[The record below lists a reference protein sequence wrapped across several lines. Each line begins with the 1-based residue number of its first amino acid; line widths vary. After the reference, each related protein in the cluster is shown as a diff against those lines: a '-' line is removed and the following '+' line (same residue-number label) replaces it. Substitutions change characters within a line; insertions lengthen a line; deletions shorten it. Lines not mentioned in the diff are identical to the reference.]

1 MSPAERIEVLRRDI
15 RSHDHRY
22 FVLDDPVISDYE
34 YDLLVKELQDL
45 ESAHPDLIT
54 PDSPTQRVGGSPSSS
69 FPVVRHPVPMLSIGN
84 TYNDEEIRDF
94 DRRIRDLLGPDRAY
108 AYAVELKIDGVAVSL
123 RYEDGALA
131 LGATRGDGEQGDDIT
146 ANLRTI
152 RSIPLR
158 IAEEEPLLNN
168 IEVRGEV
175 YLPHDGFEALNVAR
189 AEREEP
195 LFANPR
201 NATAGSLKLRD
212 PRVVAERPLRVFL
225 YTLRFEDE
233 AGAVAAR
240 PDLDSHFQRLQW
252 LAGQG
257 FPTNR
262 DARHFAAIDEV
273 IEYCHD
279 WEDRRSTLSYD
290 IDGMVIKVDSTS
302 LHGEL
307 GATMKS
313 PRWAIASK
321 FTAQRARTRLTDI
334 RLQVGRTGVVTPV
347 AELEPVFLA
356 GSTISR
362 ATLHNENEIQDKELH
377 IGDTVL
383 IEKGG
388 DVIPKVVEVDLNE
401 REEGSTLFVM
411 PTNCPVCATTLVRAP
426 GEVALRCK
434 NEACPAQMQ
443 ARVTHFTGRNAMD
456 IEGFGPAVTE
466 QILANGLIGDVGD
479 IYGLT
484 RERLETLERMGEKSA
499 VNLLGG
505 IEASKDRPLDRLLFS
520 LGIPHVGERAAR
532 QIAEH
537 FRSIDAIGAATEEEL
552 VAVPEIGPKI
562 AESIVSFFGNERNL
576 EIIAKLKDAGL
587 RMEMEAPAD
596 GAENDTDNAA
606 DNSADSGA
614 DSQALADKIVVITGT
629 LPNYSR
635 EEMAGRIEAA
645 GGRVTSSV
653 SKKTDYLVAGENAG
667 SKLKKAQSLGVEILN
682 EEETEALLSG
692 ERSP

>member
-1 MSPAERIEVLRRDI
+1 MSPAERIEVLRREI

-22 FVLDDPVISDYE
+22 FVLDDPAIGDYD
-34 YDLLVKELQDL
+34 YDMLVAELQDL

-94 DRRIRDLLGPDRAY
+94 DRRIRDLLGPEREY
-108 AYAVELKIDGVAVSL
+108 GYAVELKIDGVAVSL
-123 RYEDGALA
+123 RYENGALA

-158 IAEEEPLLNN
+158 IAEAAPRLNN

-175 YLPHDGFEALNVAR
+175 YLPHDGFQELNALR
-189 AEREEP
+189 SEREEP

-233 AGAVAAR
+233 TGALAAR
-240 PDLDSHFQRLQW
+240 PDLDSHFERLQW

-262 DARHFAAIDEV
+262 EARRFAAIDEV
-273 IEYCHD
+273 IDFCHE
-279 WEDRRSTLSYD
+279 WEERRASLLYD
-290 IDGMVIKVDSTS
+290 IDGIVIKVDSIG

-321 FTAQRARTRLTDI
+321 FAAQRARTRLTDI

-362 ATLHNENEIQDKELH
+362 ATLHNEEEIRRKDLRV
-377 IGDTVL
+377 GDTVL

-388 DVIPKVVEVDLNE
+388 DVIPKVVSVGLDE
-401 REEGSTLFVM
+401 REDGSTPFVM
-411 PTNCPVCATTLVRAP
+411 PTACPVCGTGLVRV
-426 GEVALRCK
+426 GEEVAWRCG
-434 NEACPAQMQ
+434 NAACPAQTQ
-443 ARVTHFTGRNAMD
+443 ARVTHFTARNAMD

-466 QILANGLIGDVGD
+466 QILGNGLIGDVGD
-479 IYGLT
+479 IYRLT
-484 RERLETLERMGEKSA
+484 REQLGTLERMGEKSA
-499 VNLLGG
+499 GNLLRG
-505 IEASKDRPLDRLLFS
+505 IEASRERLLDRLLFS

-537 FRSIDAIGAATEEEL
+537 FRSIDAIKAASAEEL

-576 EIIAKLKDAGL
+576 EIVGKLKDAGL
-587 RMEMEAPAD
+587 RMELIAPGD
-596 GAENDTDNAA
+596 GAE
-606 DNSADSGA
+606 SGA
-614 DSQALADKIVVITGT
+614 DSRAFADKIVVITGT
-629 LPNYSR
+629 LSNYTR
-635 EEMAGRIEAA
+635 DEMAGRIEAA

-653 SKKTDYLVAGENAG
+653 SKKTDFLVAGENAG
-667 SKLKKAQSLGVEILN
+667 SKLQKAQSLGVEILS
-682 EEETEALLSG
+682 EEEIEALLSSQDRNSG
-692 ERSP
+692 S

>member
-1 MSPAERIEVLRRDI
+1 MSPAERIEVLRREI

-22 FVLDDPVISDYE
+22 FVLDDPVISDYD
-34 YDLLVKELQDL
+34 YDMLVKELQDL

-54 PDSPTQRVGGSPSSS
+54 PDSPTQRVGGSPSST

-94 DRRIRDLLGPDRAY
+94 DRRISDLLGPEREY

-123 RYEDGALA
+123 RYENGALI

-158 IAEEEPLLNN
+158 IAEEAPLLNN

-175 YLPHDGFEALNVAR
+175 YLPHDEFEALNAFR

-233 AGAVAAR
+233 TGALAAR
-240 PDLDSHFQRLQW
+240 PDLDSHFQRLRW

-257 FPTNR
+257 FPTNKEAGR
-262 DARHFAAIDEV
+262 FATIDEV
-273 IEYCHD
+273 IGFCHD
-279 WEDRRSTLSYD
+279 WEERRASLHYD
-290 IDGMVIKVDSTS
+290 IDGMVIKVDSIG
-302 LHGEL
+302 LYGEL

-313 PRWAIASK
+313 PRWTIASK
-321 FTAQRARTRLTDI
+321 FAAQRARTRLVDI

-356 GSTISR
+356 GSTIGR
-362 ATLHNENEIQDKELH
+362 ATLHNEEEIHRKDLRV
-377 IGDTVL
+377 GDTVW

-388 DVIPKVVEVDLNE
+388 DVIPKVVSADLNE
-401 REEGSTLFVM
+401 REDGATPFKM
-411 PTNCPVCATTLVRAP
+411 PTACPVCGSALVRV
-426 GEVALRCK
+426 GEEVAWRCG
-434 NEACPAQMQ
+434 NAACPAQTQ

-466 QILANGLIGDVGD
+466 QILGNGLIGDVGD
-479 IYGLT
+479 IYRLT
-484 RERLETLERMGEKSA
+484 REQLGTLERMGEKSA
-499 VNLLGG
+499 GNLLGG
-505 IEASKDRPLDRLLFS
+505 IEASKNRPLDRLLFS

-532 QIAEH
+532 QTAAH
-537 FRSIDAIGAATEEEL
+537 FRSIDAIRAASEEEL
-552 VAVPEIGPKI
+552 VAVSEIGPKI
-562 AESIVSFFGNERNL
+562 AGSIVSFFRNERNL
-576 EIIAKLKDAGL
+576 EIIAKFREAGL
-587 RMEMEAPAD
+587 RMELEAPD
-596 GAENDTDNAA
+596 DEAENGVGSGTDTQPLTDM
-606 DNSADSGA
+606 
-614 DSQALADKIVVITGT
+614 IFVITGT

-653 SKKTDYLVAGENAG
+653 SKKTDYLVAGENVG
-667 SKLKKAQSLGVEILN
+667 SKLRKAQSLGVRILN
-682 EEETEALLSG
+682 EAETEALFSSQDRHSG
-692 ERSP
+692 S

>member
-22 FVLDDPVISDYE
+22 FVLDDPVISDYD
-34 YDLLVKELQDL
+34 YDMLVSELQDL
-45 ESAHPDLIT
+45 ESARPDLIT
-54 PDSPTQRVGGSPSSS
+54 PDSPTQRVGGSPSAS

-94 DRRIRDLLGPDRAY
+94 DRRIRDLLGPDREY

-123 RYEDGALA
+123 RYEDGALV

-175 YLPHDGFEALNVAR
+175 YLPHDGFQALNAIR

-212 PRVVAERPLRVFL
+212 PRVVAERPLKVFL
-225 YTLRFEDE
+225 YTLRFEEE
-233 AGAVAAR
+233 AGALAAR
-240 PDLDSHFQRLQW
+240 PDLDSHFQRLHW

-262 DARHFAAIDEV
+262 EARSFESIDEV
-273 IEYCHD
+273 IGFCHD
-279 WEDRRSTLSYD
+279 WEQRRSSLSYD
-290 IDGMVIKVDSTS
+290 IDGMVIKVDSIL

-307 GATMKS
+307 GATLKS

-321 FTAQRARTRLTDI
+321 FAAQRARTRLVDI

-362 ATLHNENEIQDKELH
+362 ATLHNEEEVRRKDLRV
-377 IGDTVL
+377 GDAVW

-388 DVIPKVVEVDLNE
+388 DVIPKVVSADVDE
-401 REEGSTLFVM
+401 RKEESTPFEM
-411 PTNCPVCATTLVRAP
+411 PTACPVCGTALVQM
-426 GEVALRCK
+426 GDEVAVRCG
-434 NEACPAQMQ
+434 NAACPAQTQ

-466 QILANGLIGDVGD
+466 QILGNGLIGDVGD
-479 IYGLT
+479 IYRLT
-484 RERLETLERMGEKSA
+484 REQLGTLERMGDKSA
-499 VNLLGG
+499 GNLLRG
-505 IEASKDRPLDRLLFS
+505 IEASKERPLDRLLFS

-532 QIAEH
+532 QIAGH
-537 FRSIDAIGAATEEEL
+537 FRSIDAIRVAADEEL

-562 AESIVSFFGNERNL
+562 AESIVSFFRNERNL
-576 EIIAKLKDAGL
+576 EIVAKLRDAGL
-587 RMEMEAPAD
+587 RMETDAAD
-596 GAENDTDNAA
+596 DGVDHGVDHGAESSGEN
-606 DNSADSGA
+606 GA
-614 DSQALADKIVVITGT
+614 DSQVLADKIFVITGT
-629 LPNYSR
+629 LSNYTR
-635 EEMAGRIEAA
+635 EEMAGLIEGA

-682 EEETEALLSG
+682 EEETEALITG
-692 ERSP
+692 GRTP

>member
-1 MSPAERIEVLRRDI
+1 MSPVERIKVLRREI

-22 FVLDDPVISDYE
+22 FVLADPVISDTD
-34 YDLLVKELQDL
+34 YDMLVNELRDL
-45 ESAHPDLIT
+45 ESAHPELIT
-54 PDSPTQRVGGSPSSS
+54 PDSPTQRVGGSPSST

-94 DRRIRDLLGPDRAY
+94 DRRIRDLLGPEREY

-123 RYEDGALA
+123 RYENGALI

-175 YLPHDGFEALNVAR
+175 YLPHDGFEALNALR

-212 PRVVAERPLRVFL
+212 PRIVAERPLKVFI
-225 YTLRFEDE
+225 YTLRFEEE
-233 AGAVAAR
+233 AGALAVQ
-240 PDLDSHFQRLQW
+240 PDLDSHYERLNW
-252 LAGQG
+252 LTDQG
-257 FPTNR
+257 FPTNLE
-262 DARHFAAIDEV
+262 ARRFATINEV
-273 IEYCHD
+273 IGFCHD
-279 WEDRRSTLSYD
+279 WEDRRSTLTYD
-290 IDGMVIKVDSTS
+290 IDGMVIKVDSIG

-321 FTAQRARTRLTDI
+321 FAAQRARTRLTDI

-362 ATLHNENEIQDKELH
+362 ATLHNEEEIHRKDLRV
-377 IGDTVL
+377 GDTVW

-388 DVIPKVVEVDLNE
+388 DVIPKVVSVDLDE
-401 REEGSTLFVM
+401 REEGSSPFEM
-411 PTNCPVCATTLVRAP
+411 PTACPVCETALVRV
-426 GEVALRCK
+426 GDEVAVRCG
-434 NEACPAQMQ
+434 NAACPAQTQ
-443 ARVTHFTGRNAMD
+443 AHVTHFTARNAMD
-456 IEGFGPAVTE
+456 IEGFGPAVTD
-466 QILANGLIGDVGD
+466 QILGNGLIGDVGD
-479 IYGLT
+479 IYRLT
-484 RERLETLERMGEKSA
+484 REQLGTLERMGEKSA
-499 VNLLGG
+499 GNLLQG
-505 IEASKDRPLDRLLFS
+505 IEASKNRPLDRLLFS

-532 QIAEH
+532 QIAER
-537 FRSIDAIGAATEEEL
+537 FRSIDAIRVASEEEL

-562 AESIVSFFGNERNL
+562 AESIVSFFDNERNL
-576 EIIAKLKDAGL
+576 QIVAKLKDAGL
-587 RMEMEAPAD
+587 RMELEPPGD
-596 GAENDTDNAA
+596 GAE
-606 DNSADSGA
+606 SGVV
-614 DSQALADKIVVITGT
+614 SQALADKIVVITGT
-629 LPNYSR
+629 LPNYTR

-682 EEETEALLSG
+682 EEETEALISG
-692 ERSP
+692 ERST

>member
-1 MSPAERIEVLRRDI
+1 MSPAERIDVLRREI

-22 FVLDDPVISDYE
+22 FVLADPVIDDAE
-34 YDLLVKELQDL
+34 YDMLVKELQDL

-175 YLPHDGFEALNVAR
+175 YLPHDGFEALNAFR

-212 PRVVAERPLRVFL
+212 PRGVAERPLQVFL

-233 AGAVAAR
+233 AGALAAR
-240 PDLDSHFQRLQW
+240 PDLDSHFQRLHW
-252 LAGQG
+252 LADQG

-262 DARHFAAIDEV
+262 EARRFGAIDEV
-273 IEYCHD
+273 IGFCHD
-279 WEDRRSTLSYD
+279 WEERRSTLSYD
-290 IDGMVIKVDSTS
+290 IDGMVIKVDSIG

-321 FTAQRARTRLTDI
+321 FAAQRTRTRLTDI

-362 ATLHNENEIQDKELH
+362 ATLHNEEEIKDKGLH
-377 IGDTVL
+377 IGDTVW

-388 DVIPKVVEVDLNE
+388 DVIPKVVKVIMEE
-401 REEGSTLFVM
+401 REDGSMPFVM
-411 PTNCPVCATTLVRAP
+411 PTACPVCETTLVRAT
-426 GEVALRCK
+426 GEVAWRCK
-434 NEACPAQMQ
+434 NAACPAQTQ

-466 QILANGLIGDVGD
+466 QILGNGLIGDVGD
-479 IYGLT
+479 IYRLT
-484 RERLETLERMGEKSA
+484 REQLGTLERMGEKSA
-499 VNLLGG
+499 GNLLQG

-537 FRSIDAIGAATEEEL
+537 FRSIYAIGAAKEEEL

-562 AESIVSFFGNERNL
+562 AESIVSFFQNERNL
-576 EIIAKLKDAGL
+576 KIIEKLKDAGL
-587 RMEMEAPAD
+587 RMELEAPAD
-596 GAENDTDNAA
+596 GA
-606 DNSADSGA
+606 DSGTEYGA
-614 DSQALADKIVVITGT
+614 ESGEDTRALADKIVVITGT

-682 EEETEALLSG
+682 EEETEALISG

>member
-1 MSPAERIEVLRRDI
+1 MSPAERIEVLRREI

-22 FVLDDPVISDYE
+22 FVLDDPVIGDYD
-34 YDLLVKELQDL
+34 YDMLVAELQDL

-84 TYNDEEIRDF
+84 TYNDDEIRDF
-94 DRRIRDLLGPDRAY
+94 DRRIRDLLGPEREY
-108 AYAVELKIDGVAVSL
+108 GYAVELKIDGVAVSL
-123 RYEDGALA
+123 RYENGALA

-158 IAEEEPLLNN
+158 IAEAAPRLNN

-175 YLPHDGFEALNVAR
+175 YLPHDGFQELNALR
-189 AEREEP
+189 SEREEP

-212 PRVVAERPLRVFL
+212 PRVVSERPLRVFL

-233 AGAVAAR
+233 AGALAAR
-240 PDLDSHFQRLQW
+240 PDLDSHFERLQW

-262 DARHFAAIDEV
+262 EARRFAAIDEV
-273 IEYCHD
+273 IDFCHE
-279 WEDRRSTLSYD
+279 WEERRASLLYD
-290 IDGMVIKVDSTS
+290 IDGIVIKVDSIG

-321 FTAQRARTRLTDI
+321 FAAQRARTRLTDI

-362 ATLHNENEIQDKELH
+362 ATLHNEEEIRRKDLRV
-377 IGDTVL
+377 GDTVL

-388 DVIPKVVEVDLNE
+388 DVIPKVVSVDVDE
-401 REEGSTLFVM
+401 REDGSTPFVM
-411 PTNCPVCATTLVRAP
+411 PTACPVCETALVRV
-426 GEVALRCK
+426 GDEVAVRCG
-434 NEACPAQMQ
+434 NAACPAQTQ
-443 ARVTHFTGRNAMD
+443 ARVTHFTARNAMD

-466 QILANGLIGDVGD
+466 QILGNGLIGDVGD

-484 RERLETLERMGEKSA
+484 RDQLGTLERMGEKSA
-499 VNLLGG
+499 GNLLWGV
-505 IEASKDRPLDRLLFS
+505 EASKHRPLDRLLFS

-537 FRSIDAIGAATEEEL
+537 FRSIDAIKAASAEEL

-562 AESIVSFFGNERNL
+562 AESIVSFFRNERNI
-576 EIIAKLKDAGL
+576 EIIDKLKDAGL
-587 RMEMEAPAD
+587 RMYQSVPGE
-596 GAENDTDNAA
+596 GAE
-606 DNSADSGA
+606 SGA
-614 DSQALADKIVVITGT
+614 DSQALADKIFVITGT
-629 LPNYSR
+629 LPHYTR
-635 EEMAGRIEAA
+635 DEMAGRIEAA

-653 SKKTDYLVAGENAG
+653 SKKTDFLVAGENAG
-667 SKLKKAQSLGVEILN
+667 SKLQKAQSLGVEILS
-682 EEETEALLSG
+682 EEETEALLSSQDRNSG
-692 ERSP
+692 S

>member
-1 MSPAERIEVLRRDI
+1 MSPAERIEVLRREI

-22 FVLDDPVISDYE
+22 FVLADPVIDDAE
-34 YDLLVKELQDL
+34 YDMLVKELQDL
-45 ESAHPDLIT
+45 ESVHPDLIT

-94 DRRIRDLLGPDRAY
+94 DRRIRDLLGPEREY

-123 RYEDGALA
+123 RYENGALA

-175 YLPHDGFEALNVAR
+175 YLPHDGFEALNAFR

-212 PRVVAERPLRVFL
+212 PRGVAERPLQVFL

-233 AGAVAAR
+233 AGALAVR
-240 PDLDSHFQRLQW
+240 PDLDSHFQRLHW

-262 DARHFAAIDEV
+262 EAGRFGAINEV
-273 IEYCHD
+273 IGFCHD
-279 WEDRRSTLSYD
+279 WEERRSTLSYD
-290 IDGMVIKVDSTS
+290 IDGMVIKVDSIG

-321 FTAQRARTRLTDI
+321 FAAQRARTRLTEI

-362 ATLHNENEIQDKELH
+362 ATLHNEEEIQRKDLRV
-377 IGDTVL
+377 GDTVW

-388 DVIPKVVEVDLNE
+388 DVIPKVVSADLDE
-401 REEGSTLFVM
+401 REEGSTPFEM
-411 PTNCPVCATTLVRAP
+411 PTVCPVCETALVRV
-426 GEVALRCK
+426 GEEVALRCG
-434 NEACPAQMQ
+434 NAACPAQTQ

-466 QILANGLIGDVGD
+466 QILGNGLIGDVGD
-479 IYGLT
+479 IYRLT
-484 RERLETLERMGEKSA
+484 HEQLGTLERMGEKSA
-499 VNLLGG
+499 GNLLAGHRG
-505 IEASKDRPLDRLLFS
+505 QQGPPPGPPAFQPGHTPR
-520 LGIPHVGERAAR
+520 GRAGR
-532 QIAEH
+532 
-537 FRSIDAIGAATEEEL
+537 
-552 VAVPEIGPKI
+552 
-562 AESIVSFFGNERNL
+562 
-576 EIIAKLKDAGL
+576 
-587 RMEMEAPAD
+587 PAD
-596 GAENDTDNAA
+596 RRALPLHLRHRGGEGGGTGRRTGDRSEDRRKHRLFLPKRTESQDHREAEGRRSPHGTG
-606 DNSADSGA
+606 SAGRRCGQRHGYGA
-614 DSQALADKIVVITGT
+614 DTATRALADKIVVITGT

-653 SKKTDYLVAGENAG
+653 SKKTDYLIAGENAG

-682 EEETEALLSG
+682 EEETEALISG

>member
-1 MSPAERIEVLRRDI
+1 MSPAERIEVLREKI

-22 FVLDDPVISDYE
+22 FVLDDPVISDYD
-34 YDLLVKELQDL
+34 YDMLVNELRDL

-94 DRRIRDLLGPDRAY
+94 DRRIRDMLGPERAY

-123 RYEDGALA
+123 RYEDGALT
-131 LGATRGDGEQGDDIT
+131 LGATRGDGEQGDNIT

-158 IAEEEPLLNN
+158 IAEERPRLNN

-175 YLPHDGFEALNVAR
+175 YLPHDGFRELNALR

-201 NATAGSLKLRD
+201 NATAGSLKLHD

-225 YTLRFEDE
+225 YTVRFEDE
-233 AGAVAAR
+233 AGAIAAR
-240 PDLDSHFQRLQW
+240 PQLDSHFERLSW

-257 FPTNR
+257 FPTNLETR
-262 DARHFAAIDEV
+262 RFGDIAEV
-273 IEYCHD
+273 IEFCHK
-279 WEDRRSTLSYD
+279 WEERRSSLSYD
-290 IDGMVIKVDSTS
+290 IDGMVIKVDSIG

-321 FTAQRARTRLTDI
+321 FAAQRARTRLVDI

-362 ATLHNENEIQDKELH
+362 ATLHNEEEIRRKDLRV
-377 IGDTVL
+377 GDTVV

-388 DVIPKVVEVDLNE
+388 DVIPKVVSVDTDK
-401 REEGSTLFVM
+401 REDGSAPFVM
-411 PTNCPVCATTLVRAP
+411 PTACPVCQATLVRV
-426 GEVALRCK
+426 GDEVAVRCS
-434 NEACPAQMQ
+434 NAACPAQTH
-443 ARVTHFTGRNAMD
+443 ARVTHFTARNAMD

-466 QILANGLIGDVGD
+466 QVLGNDLIGDVGD
-479 IYGLT
+479 IYRLT
-484 RERLETLERMGEKSA
+484 REQLGTLERMGEKSA
-499 VNLLGG
+499 DNLLRG
-505 IEASKDRPLDRLLFS
+505 IEASKGRPLDRLLFS
-520 LGIPHVGERAAR
+520 LGIPHVGERVAR
-532 QIAEH
+532 QIAER
-537 FRSIDAIGAATEEEL
+537 FRSIDRIRGASEEEL

-562 AESIVSFFGNERNL
+562 AESVVSFFRNERNL
-576 EIIAKLKDAGL
+576 EIVEKLKKAGL
-587 RMEMEAPAD
+587 RMELEAPE
-596 GAENDTDNAA
+596 G
-606 DNSADSGA
+606 GA
-614 DSQALADKIVVITGT
+614 DSQAPAGDGAHAQVLADKIVVITGT
-629 LPNYSR
+629 LPNYTR
-635 EEMAGRIEAA
+635 EEMADQITAA

-667 SKLKKAQSLGVEILN
+667 SKLQKAQSLGVEVLN
-682 EEETEALLSG
+682 EEEIEARLSG
-692 ERSP
+692 QQTA

>member
-1 MSPAERIEVLRRDI
+1 MSPAERIDVLRREI

-22 FVLDDPVISDYE
+22 FVLADPVISDPE
-34 YDLLVKELQDL
+34 YDMLVKELQDL

-94 DRRIRDLLGPDRAY
+94 DRRIRDLLGPDREY

-123 RYEDGALA
+123 RYENGALA

-158 IAEEEPLLNN
+158 IAEEESLLNN

-175 YLPHDGFEALNVAR
+175 YLPHEGFETLNASR

-212 PRVVAERPLRVFL
+212 PRGVAERPLQVFL

-233 AGAVAAR
+233 AGALAAR
-240 PDLDSHFQRLQW
+240 PDLDSHFQRLHW

-262 DARHFAAIDEV
+262 EARRFGAIDEV
-273 IEYCHD
+273 IGFCHD
-279 WEDRRSTLSYD
+279 WEERRSTLSYD
-290 IDGMVIKVDSTS
+290 IDGMVIKVDSIG

-321 FTAQRARTRLTDI
+321 FAAQRARTRLTDI

-362 ATLHNENEIQDKELH
+362 ATLHNEEEIQRKDLRV
-377 IGDTVL
+377 GDTVW

-388 DVIPKVVEVDLNE
+388 DVIPKVVSADLDE
-401 REEGSTLFVM
+401 REEGSTPFEM
-411 PTNCPVCATTLVRAP
+411 PTACPVCETALMRV
-426 GEVALRCK
+426 GEEVAWRCG
-434 NEACPAQMQ
+434 NAACPAQTQ

-466 QILANGLIGDVGD
+466 QILGNGLIGDVGD
-479 IYGLT
+479 IYRLT
-484 RERLETLERMGEKSA
+484 HEQLGTLERMGERSA
-499 VNLLGG
+499 DNLLQG

-562 AESIVSFFGNERNL
+562 AESIVSFFQNERNL
-576 EIIAKLKDAGL
+576 KIIEKLKDAGL
-587 RMEMEAPAD
+587 RMELEAPAD
-596 GAENDTDNAA
+596 GA
-606 DNSADSGA
+606 DSGTEYGA
-614 DSQALADKIVVITGT
+614 ESGGETRALADKIVVITGT

-682 EEETEALLSG
+682 EEETEALISG

>member
-22 FVLDDPVISDYE
+22 FVLDDPVISDYD
-34 YDLLVKELQDL
+34 YDMLVKELRDL

-84 TYNDEEIRDF
+84 TYNDGEIRDF
-94 DRRIRDLLGPDRAY
+94 DRRIRDLLGPQREY

-158 IAEEEPLLNN
+158 IAEERPLLNN

-175 YLPHDGFEALNVAR
+175 YLPHDGFRELNALR

-212 PRVVAERPLRVFL
+212 PRIVAERPLRVFL

-233 AGAVAAR
+233 SGALAEQ
-240 PDLDSHFQRLQW
+240 PDLDSHFERLHW

-262 DARHFAAIDEV
+262 EARRFAAIGEV
-273 IEYCHD
+273 IDFCHA
-279 WEDRRSTLSYD
+279 WGERRSSLPYD
-290 IDGMVIKVDSTS
+290 IDGMVIKVDSIG

-321 FTAQRARTRLTDI
+321 FAAQRATTRLTDI

-362 ATLHNENEIQDKELH
+362 ATLHNEEEIRRKDLRV
-377 IGDTVL
+377 GDTVV

-388 DVIPKVVEVDLNE
+388 DVIPKVVSVDMSK
-401 REEGSTLFVM
+401 REDGATPFVM
-411 PTNCPVCATTLVRAP
+411 PTACPVCETTLVRV
-426 GEVALRCK
+426 GDEVAVRCG
-434 NEACPAQMQ
+434 NAACPAQTQ
-443 ARVTHFTGRNAMD
+443 ARVTHFTARNAMD

-466 QILANGLIGDVGD
+466 QILAKGLIGDVGD
-479 IYGLT
+479 IYRLT
-484 RERLETLERMGEKSA
+484 REQLGTLERMGEKSA
-499 VNLLGG
+499 ENLLRG
-505 IEASKDRPLDRLLFS
+505 IEASRDRPLDRLLFS
-520 LGIPHVGERAAR
+520 LGIPHVGERVAR
-532 QIAEH
+532 QIADR
-537 FRSIDAIGAATEEEL
+537 FRSIDGIRAASEEEL

-562 AESIVSFFGNERNL
+562 AESILSFFRNERNL
-576 EIIAKLKDAGL
+576 EIVGKLGEAGL
-587 RMEMEAPAD
+587 NVEVDVPDVPEG
-596 GAENDTDNAA
+596 GAED
-606 DNSADSGA
+606 GA
-614 DSQALADKIVVITGT
+614 DSQALADKIFVITGT
-629 LPNYSR
+629 LSR
-635 EEMAGRIEAA
+635 YTRDEMSTQITAA

-653 SKKTDYLVAGENAG
+653 SKKTDYLVYGENAG
-667 SKLKKAQSLGVEILN
+667 SKLKKAQSLGVRSLN
-682 EEETEALLSG
+682 EEEIEALLTGKQST
-692 ERSP
+692 

>member
-1 MSPAERIEVLRRDI
+1 MSPSERIEVLRREI

-22 FVLDDPVISDYE
+22 FVLDDPVISDYD
-34 YDLLVKELQDL
+34 YDMLVNELLEL

-54 PDSPTQRVGGSPSSS
+54 PDSPTRRVGGTPSST

-84 TYNDEEIRDF
+84 TYNDAEIRDF
-94 DRRIRDLLGPDRAY
+94 DRRIRDMLGPERAY

-123 RYEDGALA
+123 RYADGALV

-158 IAEEEPLLNN
+158 IAEVQPALNN

-175 YLPHDGFEALNVAR
+175 YLPHDGFQALNERR

-212 PRVVAERPLRVFL
+212 PRIVAKRPLRVFL
-225 YTLRFEDE
+225 YTLRFDDE
-233 AGAVAAR
+233 AGALNEQPA
-240 PDLDSHFQRLQW
+240 LDSHFERLGW

-262 DARHFAAIDEV
+262 EARRFDTIEEV
-273 IEYCHD
+273 IDFCRT
-279 WEDRRSTLSYD
+279 WEERRLSLPYD
-290 IDGMVIKVDSTS
+290 IDGMVIKVDSIG

-321 FTAQRARTRLTDI
+321 FAAQRAVTRLRDI

-347 AELEPVFLA
+347 AEFEPVFLA

-362 ATLHNENEIQDKELH
+362 ATLHNEEEIRRKDLR
-377 IGDTVL
+377 IGDTVF

-388 DVIPKVVEVDLNE
+388 DVIPKVVSVDLGK
-401 REEGSTLFVM
+401 REDGSTPFVM
-411 PTNCPVCATTLVRAP
+411 PTACPVCETTLVRV
-426 GEVALRCK
+426 GDEVAVRCG
-434 NEACPAQMQ
+434 NAACPAQMQ
-443 ARVTHFTGRNAMD
+443 ARVTHFTARNAMD

-466 QILANGLIGDVGD
+466 QILENCLIDDVGD
-479 IYGLT
+479 IYELT
-484 RERLETLERMGEKSA
+484 REQLGTLERMGERSA
-499 VNLLGG
+499 DNLLRG
-505 IEASKDRPLDRLLFS
+505 IETSRDRPLDRLLFS
-520 LGIPHVGERAAR
+520 LGIPHVGERVAR
-532 QIAEH
+532 QIADRL
-537 FRSIDAIGAATEEEL
+537 RSMQGIMAASEEDL
-552 VAVPEIGPKI
+552 VAIPEIGPKI
-562 AESIVSFFGNERNL
+562 AESVVSFFRNERNL
-576 EIIAKLKDAGL
+576 EIISKLTEAGL
-587 RMEMEAPAD
+587 PMELAGPELPEGGVAK
-596 GAENDTDNAA
+596 GGVYT
-606 DNSADSGA
+606 
-614 DSQALADKIVVITGT
+614 QALTDKIFVITGT
-629 LPNYSR
+629 LSNYTR
-635 EEMAGRIEAA
+635 EEMAGLIASA

-653 SKKTDYLVAGENAG
+653 SKKTDFLVAGENAG
-667 SKLKKAQSLGVEILN
+667 SKLQKAQSLGVDILS
-682 EEETEALLSG
+682 EQEAERLVSG
-692 ERSP
+692 TQPS